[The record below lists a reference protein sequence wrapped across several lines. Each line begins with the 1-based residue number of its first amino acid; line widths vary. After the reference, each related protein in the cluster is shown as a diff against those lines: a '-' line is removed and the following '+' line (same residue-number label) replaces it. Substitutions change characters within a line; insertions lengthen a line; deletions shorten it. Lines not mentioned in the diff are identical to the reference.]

1 MSTPPAVGP
10 AAPAGAITRDIVE
23 AARRGAARVLRSDGA
38 CDIEDAAADA
48 LAKLAALGGLP
59 EEIGRPA
66 AFAAAC
72 GRNAAIDRR
81 RRALCDRALRARLAE
96 ATRRSPPPRGALALP
111 PGWHSQEAGP
121 QAQDALAAARREL
134 RRAPSP
140 SLRAAA
146 AALALLLGGTPLPD
160 HAGGDAERRRF
171 DRGVARIARLVSDD
185 DGR

>member
-1 MSTPPAVGP
+1 MSTPPAAGP
-10 AAPAGAITRDIVE
+10 APGGAITRDIVE

-48 LAKLAALGGLP
+48 VAKLAALSGLP
-59 EEIGRPA
+59 AEVGRAA

-81 RRALCDRALRARLAE
+81 RRALRDRALRARLE
-96 ATRRSPPPRGALALP
+96 ASAPRILSTREAMGLP
-111 PGWHSQEAGP
+111 PGWHPQEAGP

-140 SLRAAA
+140 SLRAAT
-146 AALALLLGGTPLPD
+146 AALALLLGGMPLP
-160 HAGGDAERRRF
+160 HRAGGDAERRRF
-171 DRGVARIARLVSDD
+171 DRGVARLVRLVRD
-185 DGR
+185 DGDGR